1 MTMPLS
7 TKDIPLHTEA
17 EQLVYIVDD
26 DEALRD
32 SLIWLLESTG
42 LKAHAFSSAEAFLA
56 AWHANMRGCL
66 VLDIRMPGM
75 SGLEMHERLIAMH
88 SALPVIFITG
98 HGDVPMAVSALK
110 KGAVDFIEKPFND
123 QDMVALIRNALATE
137 QKQFELHRQEADA
150 QRRIDQLTPRERE
163 VLELI
168 VAGRLNKQIADDLG
182 ISIKTVEVHRA
193 RVMEKMGVNSLAE
206 LVQHVMISAPKGE

>member
-1 MTMPLS
+1 MNMPLP
-7 TKDIPLHTEA
+7 TKDDHRPADT

-42 LKAHAFSSAEAFLA
+42 LKALAFSSAESFLA
-56 AWHANMRGCL
+56 AWHREMRGCL

-75 SGLEMHERLIAMH
+75 SGLEMQERLLALH
-88 SALPVIFITG
+88 SALPMIFITG
-98 HGDVPMAVSALK
+98 HGNVPMAVSALK

-123 QDMVALIRNALATE
+123 QDMASLIRKVLAAE
-137 QKQFELHRQEADA
+137 QRQFEQRRQEADA

-206 LVQHVMISAPKGE
+206 LVQHVMISAPKKE